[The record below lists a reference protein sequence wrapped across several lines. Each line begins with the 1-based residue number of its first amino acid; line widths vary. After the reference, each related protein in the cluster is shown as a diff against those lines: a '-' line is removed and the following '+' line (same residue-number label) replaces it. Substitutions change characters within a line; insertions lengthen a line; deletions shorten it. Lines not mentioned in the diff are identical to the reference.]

1 MKTPQSAIDNARN
14 FLNEIGNYQ
23 AQINQ
28 LGKRGKM
35 SFTIPY
41 GPNVLYE
48 EISVE
53 IYEVYNALKI
63 LGWKSKQIRNRSGQQ
78 LVSVSI

>member
-23 AQINQ
+23 TQVNQ

-41 GPNVLYE
+41 G
-48 EISVE
+48 
-53 IYEVYNALKI
+53 
-63 LGWKSKQIRNRSGQQ
+63 
-78 LVSVSI
+78 

>member
-23 AQINQ
+23 TQVNQ

-41 GPNVLYE
+41 GLNVLHE
-48 EISVE
+48 DAPVE
-53 IYEVYNALKI
+53 FYEVYNALRI
-63 LGWKSKQIRNRSGQQ
+63 LGWESDQIRDRSRQQ